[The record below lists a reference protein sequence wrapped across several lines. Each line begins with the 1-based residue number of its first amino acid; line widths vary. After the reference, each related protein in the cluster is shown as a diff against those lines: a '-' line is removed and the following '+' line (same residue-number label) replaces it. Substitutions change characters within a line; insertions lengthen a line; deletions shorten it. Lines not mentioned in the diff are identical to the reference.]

1 MKNGYFELTNT
12 PGGFGLR
19 VLPPEDGG
27 AAVSLEEIL
36 AYLDMVRIPCDP
48 VEVRKAMALLEQN
61 NVIFLGLTDCP
72 AISEQY
78 RLTVSED
85 AMKAVVRFYSPS
97 ATGKRMDV
105 REFLND
111 LNSRNIL
118 FGIQGEIIQKH
129 FQSDG
134 IYCTDL
140 VVAEGQPAR
149 HGSDAKIVYH
159 FNTDLHVQPT
169 VREDGSVDFF
179 NLNMINHCQKG
190 DLLAEIIPEDV
201 GEYGTSVNG
210 NSIKPRDVKRATL
223 KFANNIELSEDRL
236 TIRSKVNGHVMLVE
250 DKVFVSDV
258 YEVENVDMAVGNVD
272 FEGSVQIN
280 GNVANNFV
288 VKAGGNVIINGVVE
302 GAHIIAGGNIIIAR
316 GMNGMSK
323 GTLEAGGDIVAKFIE
338 NSTVTAGGYVHTEAI
353 LHSRVIAG
361 TEITVDGRKGFIT
374 GGHVQAYNRIEV
386 KTLGATLGTS
396 TIVEVGVNPQIKS
409 EYIELQKDM
418 GEIVKDIK
426 TVQPIIA
433 NFLEKKAKGARFS
446 SEQIKYIQNQAQI
459 LEVKKKE
466 LAEKNTRMLSLQS
479 LINTQ
484 RKAEVVIKGVVY
496 GGTTIVI
503 GDVSTMLQSSYKYCK
518 FERIGGEVKS
528 VPL

>member
-1 MKNGYFELTNT
+1 MRNGYFELTNT

-19 VLPPEDGG
+19 VFPPKEDGV
-27 AAVSLEEIL
+27 AVRLEDVL
-36 AYLDMVRIPCDP
+36 AYLELVRIPCDP
-48 VEVRKAMALLEQN
+48 VEVRKAMAMLEQN
-61 NVIFLGLTDCP
+61 NVIFLGLTECP
-72 AISEQY
+72 AVTEQY
-78 RLTVSED
+78 HLKVSDD
-85 AMKAVVRFYSPS
+85 AMEAVVRFYPPS
-97 ATGKRMDV
+97 STGKRMDI

-111 LNSRNIL
+111 LNSRNII
-118 FGIQGEIIQKH
+118 FGIKTEEIQKH

-134 IYCTDL
+134 VYCTDM
-140 VVAEGQPAR
+140 VVAVGKPAR

-201 GEYGTSVNG
+201 GEYGTTING
-210 NSIKPRDVKRATL
+210 NNIKPRDVKRATL

-236 TIRSKVNGHVMLVE
+236 TIRSKVNGHVMLVD

-258 YEVENVDMAVGNVD
+258 YEVENVDMSTGNVD
-272 FEGSVQIN
+272 FDGSVQIN
-280 GNVANNFV
+280 GNVASNFV

-302 GAHIIAGGNIIIAR
+302 GAHVVAGGNIIIAR

-323 GTLEAGGDIVAKFIE
+323 GTLEAGGDIIAKFIE

-361 TEITVDGRKGFIT
+361 TEIVVDGRKGFIT

-396 TIVEVGVNPQIKS
+396 TVVEVGVNPQIKS

-418 GEIVKDIK
+418 GEVVKDIK
-426 TVQPIIA
+426 AIQPIIA

-446 SEQIKYIQNQAQI
+446 SEQIKFIQGQAQT
-459 LEVKKKE
+459 LEGKKKE
-466 LAEKNTRMLSLQS
+466 LAEKNNRMLTLQG
-479 LINTQ
+479 LIDNQ
-484 RKAEVVIKGVVY
+484 RKAEVVVKGVVY

-503 GDVSTMLQSSYKYCK
+503 GDVSTVLQSSYKYCK
-518 FERIGGEVKS
+518 FERISGEVKS